1 MDLIKKTEEDLER
14 EGQVEEAED
23 EKETVSEEEIDER
36 FTQKEQ
42 VPVQEKGTALIE
54 KIQGLFTRK
63 KKEVETPEEA
73 PNTSEAD
80 AFSLLEENN
89 VKEQQKK
96 AEEDLIRRYI
106 DIAIG
111 KGGIEAALKQMKKD
125 KKITNPFI
133 VDDFHDKLLE
143 AMKAMKDEQKSKGV

>member
-42 VPVQEKGTALIE
+42 VPVQEKGNALIE
-54 KIQGLFTRK
+54 KIQGLFARK

-73 PNTSEAD
+73 PNTSEVD

-89 VKEQQKK
+89 AKEQQKK
-96 AEEDLIRRYI
+96 AEEDLIKGYI
-106 DIAIG
+106 NIAMG
-111 KGGIEAALKQMKKD
+111 KGGIEEALKRMKKD
-125 KKITNPFI
+125 KKIANPFI
-133 VDDFHDKLLE
+133 MDDFHDKLLE
-143 AMKAMKDEQKSKGV
+143 AMKAVKDEQKSKGV